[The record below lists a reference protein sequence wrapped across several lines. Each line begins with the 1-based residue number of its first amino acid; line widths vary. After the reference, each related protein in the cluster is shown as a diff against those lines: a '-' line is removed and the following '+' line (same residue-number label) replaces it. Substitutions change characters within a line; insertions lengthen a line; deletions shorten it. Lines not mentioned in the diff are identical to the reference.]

1 MSPIG
6 FAKAII
12 TTASGAGGGNG
23 SSAGNPAISAKE
35 AYNGGLRGS
44 TAWVSIPGN
53 GSFQFQYDDSDRYGT
68 NEYGWINY
76 DRWFFGN
83 NYSQIDWLRYGS
95 PSSIIPAW
103 TEDNNTDSH
112 TSIGTGRF
120 RIGREQSHQGGNSLS
135 TIRYRLPAHTS
146 MRWWMQAHT
155 YGSDLSL
162 IHI

>member
-53 GSFQFQYDDSDRYGT
+53 GSFQFQYDDSDRLALMSMVGLIMIGGSLVT
-68 NEYGWINY
+68 ITVKLIGY
-76 DRWFFGN
+76 DMVV
-83 NYSQIDWLRYGS
+83 L
-95 PSSIIPAW
+95 A
-103 TEDNNTDSH
+103 
-112 TSIGTGRF
+112 
-120 RIGREQSHQGGNSLS
+120 
-135 TIRYRLPAHTS
+135 A
-146 MRWWMQAHT
+146 
-155 YGSDLSL
+155 
-162 IHI
+162 